1 MSQLSLANK
10 TGLTQGYLSKIENGL
25 TEPSEDVVEKFRDVL
40 NYPNGFFYQS
50 DHVYGL
56 PVSVHPMYRKKTSV
70 GQRAIE
76 QIHAGINVRLL
87 HLKRLFQSIEFSNNF
102 PLPEFDIDEYD
113 GDIERISG
121 LLRRTWLIPDG
132 PIDNLTYYLEQAGI
146 LIIICDFNN
155 IAIDGISLVIPG
167 LPPSIFL
174 NQNQPGDRMRLTLA
188 HELGH
193 IVMHRIPVTDME
205 SQAYDFASSFLM
217 PRKDILKSFRG
228 KITLPRLAA
237 LKPVWKIS
245 IQALLMRAKSVESI
259 TYNQSRYLWMQINK
273 YKIKFREPPELDIP
287 KEEPSILH
295 DVFKTH
301 LNELGYSL
309 EEIAQALY
317 INKSELCQMY
327 QLSNGSFPTRP
338 KLRLVS

>member
-76 QIHAGINVRLL
+76 QIHAGINIRLL

-327 QLSNGSFPTRP
+327 QLSNSSFPTRP